1 MGRIV
6 RKFGYLENLFK
17 FNLRIEEIFQVDIAK
32 YCAFMEN
39 YFLDEMEEEQSLIQ
53 SNGDL

>member
-32 YCAFMEN
+32 YCAFMEK
-39 YFLDEMEEEQSLIQ
+39 FLDEMEEEQSLIQ